1 MSYKICFF
9 LIGGK
14 TRQNLWNGKV
24 YVVTSLSVNPGR
36 LFGTLRD
43 PEGVAFEGAVEHFG
57 KHATWAAAWC
67 E

>member
-1 MSYKICFF
+1 MSYNIFFF

-24 YVVTSLSVNPGR
+24 YVVTSLPVNPGR

-43 PEGVAFEGAVEHFG
+43 PEGVAFEGAVEHSG
-57 KHATWAAAWC
+57 KHAT
-67 E
+67 